1 MVAHGACVIICII
14 IPLGL
19 CGMVAHGTCVIICI
33 IFFGC
38 DGADVGDDGDDDAG
52 DDDDDDGDGDDDDGD
67 DDGGHEKREEPGGT
81 GGVWSMQ
88 HGT

>member
-19 CGMVAHGTCVIICI
+19 QGMVAHGTRVIICI

-38 DGADVGDDGDDDAG
+38 DGADVGDDGDDD
-52 DDDDDDGDGDDDDGD
+52 DGDDDDGD
-67 DDGGHEKREEPGGT
+67 DDDGDDDDGPAAGGWGEGEG
-81 GGVWSMQ
+81 SSNLACDLACSI
-88 HGT
+88 